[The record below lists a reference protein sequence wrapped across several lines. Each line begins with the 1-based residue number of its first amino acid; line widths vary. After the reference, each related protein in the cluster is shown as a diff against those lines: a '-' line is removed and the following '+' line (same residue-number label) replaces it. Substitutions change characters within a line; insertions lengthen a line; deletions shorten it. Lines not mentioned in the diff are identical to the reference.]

1 MCCTFNIEIQ
11 SWIHIFYNEF
21 WAHCCHFVKKKFKTK
36 YFVKKSFFKKKN
48 TKKWKN
54 FATHVHNCL
63 PYKRVFKILYIHI
76 LISPNLAPILVTN
89 LFPYLDNLSSYLSSH
104 FTHQPSHLLKLCTL
118 KCRPP
123 SYQPSYQNDLPI
135 YLGYIG
141 YLVIY
146 LR

>member
-1 MCCTFNIEIQ
+1 VLYVLELKFNHEY
-11 SWIHIFYNEF
+11 IFCIVSF
-21 WAHCCHFVKKKFKTK
+21 WLIFSILWKKNSKQNILSKNP
-36 YFVKKSFFKKKN
+36 SFKKN

-54 FATHVHNCL
+54 FAKHVHSCL
-63 PYKRVFKILYIHI
+63 PYKKVFKILYIHI

-104 FTHQPSHLLKLCTL
+104 FTHQPTHLLKLCTL